1 MESLVSSWQAIG
13 GIMETRVRKLE
24 TDVAVLESRVDT
36 SEQEI
41 STLRADIKAL
51 SSKMDKTQGVLL
63 AAIALA
69 QSIGILL
76 GG

>member
-1 MESLVSSWQAIG
+1 MEQRL
-13 GIMETRVRKLE
+13 RKVE
-24 TDVAVLESRVDT
+24 KEVAVLESRVDT
-36 SEQEI
+36 SEQEN

-51 SSKMDKTQGVLL
+51 SSKMDKTQGILL